1 MLSQKY
7 IFAICIILIA
17 VLEIRRGFLT
27 RFPDYWASVNKAKY
41 AGLILAA
48 CAGGLLLVP
57 FDPYLIQEVQ
67 EINQPA
73 MLQLIDIGKWLGKG
87 NGAWGV
93 AMTLFF
99 GFWAIRKRD
108 WQLLAFGSLV
118 AGALNGLTVHI
129 IKFLVSR
136 ARPLVEE
143 GHLHFFDHKS
153 MLEETGRYMS
163 FPSGDVSTTAGV
175 AVFFFLWLSKRYSWL
190 FLLFPVLTM
199 LSRMQLDKHWPSD
212 TLAALLLSFVTGS
225 FVLNY
230 MRFVKAHPSVMKGSD
245 PESPKSV

>member
-1 MLSQKY
+1 MFISQKY
-7 IFAICIILIA
+7 LLGLFLILI
-17 VLEIRRGFLT
+17 VVIEIRRGFLT
-27 RFPDYWASVNKAKY
+27 RFWDYWKQANPVKY
-41 AGLILAA
+41 LLLLLGA

-67 EINQPA
+67 EINNPFF
-73 MLQLIDIGKWLGKG
+73 LELINIGKWLGKG
-87 NGAWGV
+87 NGAWSIGV
-93 AMTLFF
+93 VLFL

-118 AGALNGLTVHI
+118 AGALNGLIVHI
-129 IKFLVSR
+129 LKLIVSR
-136 ARPLVEE
+136 ARPLVDE
-143 GHLHFFDHKS
+143 GALHFFDYKS

-175 AVFFFLWLSKRYSWL
+175 AIFFFLALSKRYSWV

-212 TLAALLLSFVTGS
+212 TLAALLLSFVTGK
-225 FVLNY
+225 FVLGY
-230 MRFVKAHPSVMKGSD
+230 MRFLKAHPPAIEKKSD
-245 PESPKSV
+245 KR